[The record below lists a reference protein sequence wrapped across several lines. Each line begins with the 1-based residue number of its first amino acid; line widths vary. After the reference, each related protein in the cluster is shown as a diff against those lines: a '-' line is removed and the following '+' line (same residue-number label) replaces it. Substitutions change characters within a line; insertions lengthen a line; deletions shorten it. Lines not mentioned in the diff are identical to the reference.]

1 MKKVLWLAS
10 WYPNKLSPFDG
21 DFLQRHAKAVALY
34 DKVHVIYIVKDETKI
49 ITQTVKIEKTTNGNL
64 TEEIIY
70 YSSFKTGIKILDKY
84 FSQRKYNRLYRKAI
98 HAYMAT
104 NGKPDLV
111 HVQIAMKAGLAALWM
126 KRKWDIPYIVS
137 EQATIYLGNA
147 DLQIKDYSF
156 VFKRWLKKV
165 LEQASMVTVVSHYLG
180 KAIQRHFPR
189 VKYEVIPNVV
199 DTGIFYPVQKQLS
212 GITRFIHIS
221 NMNYQKNTEA
231 ILQALH
237 LLKDKFSFEMYLYG
251 TMNDFLQ
258 NLINRLQL
266 QDHVF
271 TMGEVPQPELAK
283 AIQQSDALILYSR
296 FETFG
301 CVLIEANACGIP
313 AIVSDIEVFHELIE
327 EGRNGI
333 FAEKNNPLALA
344 GKLET
349 FILQKGFFNKNEIAE
364 ATASTYNFK
373 KVGGLFTDLYTK
385 VSH

>member
-1 MKKVLWLAS
+1 MKKALWLAS

-34 DKVHVIYIVKDETKI
+34 DKVHVIYIVKDEGKI
-49 ITQTVKIEKTTNGNL
+49 ITHYIKTEKTTNGNL

-70 YSSFKTGIKILDKY
+70 YSSFKTGIKIFDKY
-84 FSQRKYNRLYRKAI
+84 FSQRKYSQLYQKAI
-98 HAYMAT
+98 YAYIT
-104 NGKPDLV
+104 SDGKPDLV

-126 KRKWDIPYIVS
+126 KRKWGIPYIVS
-137 EQATIYLGNA
+137 EQATIYLENA
-147 DLQIKDYSF
+147 DLQVNDYSL
-156 VFKRWLKKV
+156 VFQRWQKKV
-165 LEQASMVTVVSHYLG
+165 LEQASMVTVVSHFLG
-180 KAIQRHFPR
+180 KAIQRHFPV

-199 DTGIFYPVQKQLS
+199 DTGIFYPAQKES
-212 GITRFIHIS
+212 PGITRFIHIS

-231 ILQALH
+231 ILEALH
-237 LLKDKFSFEMYLYG
+237 LLKVKFSFEMYLYG
-251 TMNDFLQ
+251 TMNNVLQ

-271 TMGEVPQPELAK
+271 VMGEVSQPELAK
-283 AIQQSDALILYSR
+283 AIQQSDALVLYSR

-313 AIVSDIEVFHELIE
+313 VVVSDIEVFHELIE
-327 EGRNGI
+327 ESRNGI
-333 FAEKNNPLALA
+333 FAEENKPLALA

-349 FILQKGFFNKNEIAE
+349 FILQKNSFNKNDIAE

-373 KVGGLFTDLYTK
+373 KIGGLFTDLYTK
-385 VSH
+385 ISR